1 MKILRLIIDF
11 FKSFFKKRDLGKVQ
25 QTKDTMTN
33 KIPRPNLKVLCS
45 GGGKGYY
52 KKAPCIDRTYRTI
65 NRNVQ

>member
-33 KIPRPNLKVLCS
+33 KIPRPNLKFLCS
-45 GGGKGYY
+45 GGG
-52 KKAPCIDRTYRTI
+52 
-65 NRNVQ
+65 